1 MIKGVTVIIP
11 TYNHS
16 DLLERTLVC
25 LKHQE
30 ADISLF
36 EVIVCDDGSSDDTKE
51 VACSFES
58 DLDLRYCYQK
68 DLGFRAGTARNMGL
82 HLAKHEICVY
92 LDTGVLIGADLI
104 LNVIQFHDL
113 HEHTIGLGTVHGMN
127 QKDHQHP
134 LAKYLQ
140 SIASSEHPEACLRNP
155 MLKAYPDSRQTQFD
169 FYENDLDR
177 SSAPWS
183 MFWTSMVSVETFLL
197 RQVGGF
203 DESFHGWGH
212 EDLELGY
219 RLWKAGLH
227 FRSDPSLRALHLPH
241 EQFNPVQ
248 MTSRKNHLHFVKL
261 HQELPVE
268 LSYVNENFI
277 FEMLLGQLNV
287 ADQYLPQ
294 NYDDLD
300 PNLLGSHE
308 EGRRLAVGYI
318 TPAFASRLNITD
330 VFACNQ
336 RNAEII
342 RTQRPDVHTAF
353 KAGFV
358 NFCED
363 NMYQTVIITDVWK
376 VIPITL
382 LIVLL
387 DEMLRIAKRV
397 YLLDTADLEL
407 DKLPIVGELLPTG
420 FHAESI
426 ASAGKTEV
434 YAITRLVQQ
443 LHVEVNNL

>member
-1 MIKGVTVIIP
+1 MTRGVTVIIP

-30 ADISLF
+30 ADTSVF
-36 EVIVCDDGSSDDTKE
+36 EVIVCDDGSRDHTKD
-51 VACSFES
+51 VACSFED

-82 HLAKHEICVY
+82 HLAKHEICVF

-104 LNVIQFHDL
+104 LNVIQFHQC
-113 HEHTIGLGTVHGMN
+113 HEHTVGLGTVHGMN
-127 QKDHQHP
+127 QKDHEQP

-140 SIASSEHPEACLRNP
+140 TIASSEHPEACLRNP
-155 MLKAYPDSRQTQFD
+155 MLKAYPDSRQLQFD

-177 SSAPWS
+177 SSAPWT
-183 MFWTSMVSVETFLL
+183 MFWTSMVSVETRLL

-219 RLWKAGLH
+219 RLWRAGFH
-227 FRSDPSLRALHLPH
+227 FRADPSLRALHLPH
-241 EQFNPVQ
+241 EQFNPVE

-277 FEMLLGQLNV
+277 YEMLLAQFNV
-287 ADQYLPQ
+287 ADQHLPQ
-294 NYDDLD
+294 DYEDLD
-300 PNLLGSHE
+300 PAQLGLQE
-308 EGRRLAVGYI
+308 EGRHLAVGYV
-318 TPAFASRLNITD
+318 TPAFADRLNITD

-336 RNAEII
+336 KNTEIM
-342 RTQRPDVHTAF
+342 RTQRPDIHTAY

-358 NFCED
+358 NFCEEGT
-363 NMYQTVIITDVWK
+363 YQTAIVTDIWK
-376 VIPITL
+376 VIPLTL
-382 LIVLL
+382 LVVFL

-397 YLLDTADLEL
+397 YLLDTAGVQLEN
-407 DKLPIVGELLPTG
+407 LPIVGEQLPIG
-420 FHAESI
+420 FHTESLGGT
-426 ASAGKTEV
+426 SKTAV
-434 YAITRLVQQ
+434 FGITRLAQQ
-443 LHVEVNNL
+443 LDAEVNNL

>member
-1 MIKGVTVIIP
+1 MGMGVTVIIP
-11 TYNHS
+11 TYNRS

-30 ADISLF
+30 KDESLF
-36 EVIVCDDGSSDDTKE
+36 EVIVCDDGSNDDTKE

-104 LNVIQFHDL
+104 RNIIDFHL
-113 HEHTIGLGTVHGMN
+113 RYAGTIGLGTVHGMN
-127 QKDHQHP
+127 QKDDQHP
-134 LAKYLQ
+134 IARYLQ
-140 SIASSEHPEACLRNP
+140 SIALSEHPEACLRNP
-155 MLKAYPDSRQTQFD
+155 MLKTYPDSRQMQFD

-183 MFWTSMVSVETFLL
+183 FFWTSMVSVETRVL
-197 RQVGGF
+197 REVGGF

-219 RLWKAGLH
+219 RLWKAGIH
-227 FRSDPSLRALHLPH
+227 FRSDPALHALHLPH
-241 EQFNPVQ
+241 EQFHPVQ
-248 MTSRKNHLHFVKL
+248 MTSRKNHLHFVRL

-268 LSYVNENFI
+268 LSYVNEALNL
-277 FEMLLGQLNV
+277 EMLLAQFNV

-294 NYDDLD
+294 DYEHIEPSDMD
-300 PNLLGSHE
+300 PNQ
-308 EGRRLAVGYI
+308 EGRRLAVGYMSSS
-318 TPAFASRLNITD
+318 FVDRLSITD

-336 RNAEII
+336 HNAEVI
-342 RTQRPDVHTAF
+342 RTERSTINTDF
-353 KAGFV
+353 KAGFI

-363 NMYQTVIITDVWK
+363 DYYRMAVITDVWK
-376 VIPITL
+376 VIPLTL

-387 DEMLRIAKRV
+387 DELLRIAKQV
-397 YLLDTADLEL
+397 YLLDTAGLDLE
-407 DKLPIVGELLPTG
+407 KLPIVGGQLPNG
-420 FHAESI
+420 FNAEPI
-426 ASAGKTEV
+426 RRIGKTGV
-434 YAITRLVQQ
+434 YDITRLAMTT
-443 LHVEVNNL
+443 

>member
-1 MIKGVTVIIP
+1 MTKGVTVIIP

-16 DLLERTLVC
+16 ELLERTLVC

-30 ADISLF
+30 ADTSLF
-36 EVIVCDDGSSDDTKE
+36 EVIVCDDGSSDDTKD
-51 VACSFES
+51 VACSFEA

-104 LNVIQFHDL
+104 LNVIQFHRC

-127 QKDHQHP
+127 QKDDQHP

-177 SSAPWS
+177 SAAPWT
-183 MFWTSMVSVETFLL
+183 MFWTSMVSVETRLL

-227 FRSDPSLRALHLPH
+227 FRADPSLRALHLPH
-241 EQFNPVQ
+241 EQFNPVE

-268 LSYVNENFI
+268 LSYVNKNFI
-277 FEMLLGQLNV
+277 FEMLLGQFNA
-287 ADQYLPQ
+287 ADRYLTQ

-300 PNLLGSHE
+300 PALFELHE
-308 EGRRLAVGYI
+308 GGRRLAVGYL
-318 TPAFASRLNITD
+318 TPEFVSRLNITD

-336 RNAEII
+336 RNAEMI
-342 RTQRPDVHTAF
+342 RAAKPDVHTSY

-363 NMYQTVIITDVWK
+363 DTYQTAIITDVWK

-387 DEMLRIAKRV
+387 DEILRIAKRV
-397 YLLDTADLEL
+397 YLLDTADIELEQ
-407 DKLPIVGELLPTG
+407 LPIAGDHLPTG
-420 FHAESI
+420 FQTACVGGTGITKLYSI
-426 ASAGKTEV
+426 S
-434 YAITRLVQQ
+434 RLARQ
-443 LHVEVNNL
+443 LDAEVNNL